1 MQPSSLSLALTGSG
15 GTGVMTAGQILLDAA
30 AQAGW
35 YGLMTRSFG
44 PQIRGGEAAAILRL
58 APHPVECQD
67 DRLDLF
73 LAFDW
78 GNIERFAA
86 ELPLNADSVV
96 LADPAQGPLPELIT
110 ETGAH
115 SSRVPLQELV
125 KAVPGGRAN
134 MVGLGLVAELI
145 GLSDAA
151 LERTLGKVLGRKG
164 EAALQSAR
172 AGLRTGREHAAGLD
186 IDLRLTPGAAIAGE
200 RWALS
205 GNEAAGMGALRGGV
219 RFSAAYPITPSTD
232 IVEWLAPALPGLGGA
247 LIQAEDELA
256 AINMCLGA
264 SFGGTP
270 ALTATSGPG
279 LALMTEALGLAVASE
294 TPVVVI
300 DVMRGGPSTGIP
312 TKSEQAD
319 LNIALYGLHG
329 DAPHLVFAPN
339 GIADCLATTQWA
351 VHLAEALQTPAIVLS
366 DQAMGQARTVIDR
379 PASVTW
385 HAQRRIAEIP
395 GTDYRRYAIT
405 RDGVSPMALPGT
417 PCGEFTADGLE
428 HAERGTP
435 STQASEH
442 QAQLDKRLH
451 KLDCHDYGSYWADIE
466 GDGELVVITWGSST
480 GPVREALRRADAEGI
495 RTRLISLRL
504 LSPARPQALA
514 EALQG
519 TGQILVVEQSH
530 DGQFYRYLCA
540 HHALPGT
547 AQSFHHPG
555 PLPIRPGEVLQQLR
569 RLAQQE
575 AA

>member
-1 MQPSSLSLALTGSG
+1 
-15 GTGVMTAGQILLDAA
+15 MTAGQILLDAA

-96 LADPAQGPLPELIT
+96 IADPAQGDVPDLIA
-110 ETGAH
+110 EAGAA
-115 SSRVPLQELV
+115 SFMVDLRDLAR
-125 KAVPGGRAN
+125 AVPGGRTN

-145 GLSDAA
+145 GLSEEA

-172 AGLRTGREHAAGLD
+172 AGLQAGREHAAGLD
-186 IDLRLTPGAAIAGE
+186 IDLRLAPAAASAGE

-232 IVEWLAPALPGLGGA
+232 IVEWLAPTLPGLGGT

-319 LNIALYGLHG
+319 LNMALYGLHG
-329 DAPHLVFAPN
+329 DAPHLVIAPN
-339 GIADCLATTQWA
+339 GIANCLTTTQWA

-366 DQAMGQARTVIDR
+366 DQAMGQARAVIDR
-379 PASVTW
+379 PARVAW
-385 HAQRRIAEIP
+385 RARRSIAETP
-395 GTDYRRYAIT
+395 DPDYRRYAIT

-417 PCGEFTADGLE
+417 PCGEHTADGLE

-435 STQASEH
+435 STQASDH
-442 QAQLDKRLH
+442 QAQLDKRLR
-451 KLDCHDYGSYWADIE
+451 KLNDYDYGAYWADIE
-466 GDGELVVITWGSST
+466 GDGELAVITWGSST
-480 GPVREALRRADAEGI
+480 GPVREALHRAEAEGI
-495 RTRLISLRL
+495 RARLISLRL
-504 LSPARPQALA
+504 LAPARPQALA

-519 TGQILVVEQSH
+519 VEQILIVEQSH
-530 DGQFYRYLCA
+530 DGQFHRYLRA
-540 HHALPGT
+540 HHDLPGT
-547 AQSFHHPG
+547 IRGFHHPG
-555 PLPIRPGEVLQQLR
+555 PLPIRPGEILRQLR